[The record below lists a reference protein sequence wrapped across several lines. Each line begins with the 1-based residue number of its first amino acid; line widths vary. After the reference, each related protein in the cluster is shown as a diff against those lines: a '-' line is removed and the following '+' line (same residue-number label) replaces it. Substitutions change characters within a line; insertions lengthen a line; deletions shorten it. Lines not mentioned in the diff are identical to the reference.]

1 MRQPFLHRSQ
11 LSGIS
16 GTVTDFF
23 GPSRIPVSVIIVPE
37 VEERR
42 AIKPLVAQ
50 MLASL
55 GVYGGII
62 RLAAYPKR
70 FCSRDNNR

>member
-1 MRQPFLHRSQ
+1 M
-11 LSGIS
+11 
-16 GTVTDFF
+16 DFF
-23 GPSRIPVSVIIVPE
+23 GPSRIPDSFIIVQE
-37 VEERR
+37 VEEHR

-62 RLAAYPKR
+62 HLAACPKH
-70 FCSRDNNR
+70 FCGKQFTQ